1 MISPQGCS
9 RFSTK
14 SAFNQQ
20 RAISQFDAKAGAL
33 PNAVRR
39 EPPSVESERMEA
51 FGRLA
56 CGVAH
61 DFNNLL
67 TGIMLYSDLL
77 IEGLENDRQ
86 LRCHAE
92 EIRSAGLRGA
102 ALMQRLL
109 TVARPELV
117 EVGVLSWNQVVTESR
132 NFMARTLGDKIELI
146 TALADDLGYANTDP
160 TQLQRI
166 LLNLV
171 LNARDAM
178 PQGGRVTLETRNS
191 TNRLPSPIDSR
202 YHRAPCIEFVVTD
215 TGHGMDAKTRS
226 HLFEPFF
233 TTKSP
238 GHGSGLGL
246 VTVNTIV
253 KQNGGVLQVET
264 KAGKATRITVRLP
277 RVANGPQKCKRQSKS
292 FVLANNEN
300 NATNFGKVSIERGK
314 QS

>member
-1 MISPQGCS
+1 MGSRHTISPQGCS

-14 SAFNQQ
+14 SDFTQQ
-20 RAISQFDAKAGAL
+20 SVIPQLDGKGSGL
-33 PNAVRR
+33 PNAIRL
-39 EPPSVESERMEA
+39 EPPLVESERMEA

-67 TGIMLYSDLL
+67 NGIMLYSDLL
-77 IEGLENDRQ
+77 IAGLESDSQ
-86 LRCHAE
+86 LRGHAE
-92 EIRSAGLRGA
+92 EIRKAGLHGA

-117 EVGVLSWNQVVTESR
+117 EGRVLSWNEVVTENR
-132 NFMARTLGDKIELI
+132 NFIARTLGDKIQLI
-146 TALADDLGYANTDP
+146 TALADDLGYAKIDP

-178 PQGGRVTLETRNS
+178 PQGGRLTLETRNS
-191 TNRLPSPIDSR
+191 IDCLPNPIDMKS
-202 YHRAPCIEFVVTD
+202 HRAPCIEFAVTD
-215 TGHGMDAKTRS
+215 TGCGMDAETRS

-233 TTKSP
+233 TTKNP
-238 GHGSGLGL
+238 GHGNGLGL

-253 KQNGGVLQVET
+253 QQNGGVLQVESRT
-264 KAGKATRITVRLP
+264 GKGTRVIVRLP
-277 RVANGPQKCKRQSKS
+277 RVAGNPQKLESLSRS
-292 FVLANNEN
+292 FA
-300 NATNFGKVSIERGK
+300 
-314 QS
+314 

>member
-1 MISPQGCS
+1 MISRQDCS

-14 SAFNQQ
+14 SGFNHQ
-20 RAISQFDAKAGAL
+20 RAIPQFDGQAGAL
-33 PNAVRR
+33 PNAIRR
-39 EPPSVESERMEA
+39 EQPPVESERMEA

-67 TGIMLYSDLL
+67 TGIMLYCDLL
-77 IEGLENDRQ
+77 IAGLENDRQ

-117 EVGVLSWNQVVTESR
+117 ETCVLSWNQVVTESR
-132 NFMARTLGDKIELI
+132 NFMARMLGDKIELI
-146 TALADDLGYANTDP
+146 TALADDLGYAKVDP

-191 TNRLPSPIDSR
+191 TDRLPDPIDSR
-202 YHRAPCIEFVVTD
+202 AHHAPCIEFTVTD
-215 TGHGMDAKTRS
+215 TGHGMDVEARA

-238 GHGSGLGL
+238 GHGNGLGL

-253 KQNGGVLQVET
+253 KQNGGVLQVESEQ
-264 KAGKATRITVRLP
+264 GKGTRVTVRLP
-277 RVANGPQKCKRQSKS
+277 RVASNPQMLKSQSRS
-292 FVLANNEN
+292 FASQGLSAGVADIK
-300 NATNFGKVSIERGK
+300 TS
-314 QS
+314 

>member
-1 MISPQGCS
+1 MIAPHGCS

-14 SAFNQQ
+14 SAFNHQ
-20 RAISQFDAKAGAL
+20 RAIPQFDGKAGAL

-39 EPPSVESERMEA
+39 EPPSLESERLEA

-77 IEGLENDRQ
+77 IAGLEKDRQ

-117 EVGVLSWNQVVTESR
+117 EVHVLSWNQVVTESR
-132 NFMARTLGDKIELI
+132 NLMALTLGDKIELI
-146 TALADDLGYANTDP
+146 TALADDLGYANIDP

-191 TNRLPSPIDSR
+191 TDRLPNPIDSR
-202 YHRAPCIEFVVTD
+202 SHRAPCIDFVVTD
-215 TGHGMDAKTRS
+215 TGQGMDAETRS

-246 VTVNTIV
+246 VTVKTIV
-253 KQNGGVLQVET
+253 KQNGGVLQVES
-264 KAGKATRITVRLP
+264 KPGKGTRITVRLP
-277 RVANGPQKCKRQSKS
+277 RVTNNPQKCKPQSKS

>member
-1 MISPQGCS
+1 M
-9 RFSTK
+9 
-14 SAFNQQ
+14 SAVAQSHGKID
-20 RAISQFDAKAGAL
+20 RCPS
-33 PNAVRR
+33 AVLAERR
-39 EPPSVESERMEA
+39 LVESERMEA

-67 TGIMLYSDLL
+67 NGIMLYCDLL
-77 IEGLENDRQ
+77 IAGLENNRQ

-92 EIRSAGLRGA
+92 EIRTAGLHGA

-117 EVGVLSWNQVVTESR
+117 EARVLSWNQVVTGSR
-132 NFMARTLGDKIELI
+132 NFMARMLGDKIELI
-146 TALADDLGYANTDP
+146 TVLAADLGHAKIDP
-160 TQLQRI
+160 TQVQQI

-178 PQGGRVTLETRNS
+178 PQGGRMILETRNS
-191 TNRLPSPIDSR
+191 TDRLPNPVDL
-202 YHRAPCIEFVVTD
+202 RAHHTPCIEFTVTD
-215 TGHGMDAKTRS
+215 TGHGMDAETRA

-238 GHGSGLGL
+238 GHGNGLGL

-253 KQNGGVLQVET
+253 KQNGGALEVES
-264 KAGKATRITVRLP
+264 KQGKGTRVTVRLP
-277 RVANGPQKCKRQSKS
+277 RVASNPQKLKSQSGS
-292 FVLANNEN
+292 FASQGLSASVPDIK
-300 NATNFGKVSIERGK
+300 TS
-314 QS
+314 